1 MCFAGR
7 VGLSSDFASIKLKTS
22 FTTKVSSTTKAQIS
36 ALESNIFGIIRITD
50 LLVFK
55 SVFKQIYFSNVW

>member
-1 MCFAGR
+1 MCFAVR

-22 FTTKVSSTTKAQIS
+22 FTAKVSSTTKAQIS

-50 LLVFK
+50 LLIFLK
-55 SVFKQIYFSNVW
+55 CF

>member
-1 MCFAGR
+1 MCFAVR

-22 FTTKVSSTTKAQIS
+22 FTAKVSSTTKAQIS

-50 LLVFK
+50 LLF
-55 SVFKQIYFSNVW
+55 F

>member
-1 MCFAGR
+1 MCFAVR

-36 ALESNIFGIIRITD
+36 ALESNIFGIVRITD
-50 LLVFK
+50 LLVF
-55 SVFKQIYFSNVW
+55 